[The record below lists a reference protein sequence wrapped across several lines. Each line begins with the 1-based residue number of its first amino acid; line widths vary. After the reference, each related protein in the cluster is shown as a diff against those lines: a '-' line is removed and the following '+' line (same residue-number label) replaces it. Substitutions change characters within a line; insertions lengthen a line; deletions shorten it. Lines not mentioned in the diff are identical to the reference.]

1 MSQQTTRQ
9 IALVT
14 VFATCMLMLM
24 VALVVGLGLNAS
36 PRAAFGQVVPLAV
49 VCAGALVFLLS
60 DPFRSK

>member
-14 VFATCMLMLM
+14 VFATCMLM